1 MKNCDKIPNPWASVK
16 AEKYANVAET
26 LEAQFGVPSED
37 NPVAYAAILHGTAG
51 EENIFYGTKNF
62 AVFSPDTGNWT
73 TVSDRQ
79 VMRMMRD
86 AIALIAHSQGDDEDE
101 GVFGGANAQLLKRI
115 LEELK
120 ILLDDGTVHEP
131 DRSALHVANGF
142 LLLNVDGVTFVE
154 NKDGRKFYSRKSLS
168 VEYSPEAECQRFK
181 ILLKEAGLDDA
192 DQKLLQEG
200 LGQILLPQGNIAQR
214 IFLIDGPGGSGKS
227 TVLRTIVNLLGEEE
241 FAILHAAFGNRHEL
255 PHYAGKRALLGM
267 DLPPDALLRDG
278 WALKALTGGDF
289 LQGTRR
295 GSGREVSFYGNL
307 SVILTSNDRLRLNL
321 GGINDVS
328 AFRRRLAHIPF
339 VQVPATPSPFLQDEL
354 LAEASGVLNWLI
366 EGALRVLKRGRID
379 LTEAQQARVDAILG
393 EANSPAAFVASCVA
407 KGEPGDSAT
416 IAELLDAYC
425 GYCAAQG
432 WQPLSERRAQRE
444 IRRALVQAGL
454 VPADYDNHGIR
465 RHDRESQQ
473 TTSSRGFLG
482 LKIK

>member
-1 MKNCDKIPNPWASVK
+1 MTTAISRQTNPWSGVTDEHA
-16 AEKYANVAET
+16 ANVLDT
-26 LEAQFGVPSED
+26 LRAQFGDLGED
-37 NPVAYAAILHGTAG
+37 NPLAYAAILQVLAG
-51 EENIFYGTKNF
+51 ERIIMNKSAIEF
-62 AVFSPDTGNWT
+62 FSPYSGNLT
-73 TVSDRQ
+73 AVSDRQ
-79 VMRMMRD
+79 VMHMMRD
-86 AIALIAHSQGDDEDE
+86 AVTVVTKAVDG
-101 GVFGGANAQLLKRI
+101 GVEEVQVVLDAKFLRKV

-120 ILLDDGTVHEP
+120 ILLDDGTVHET

-142 LLLNVDGVTFVE
+142 LLLNANGVTFVE
-154 NKDGRKFYSRKSLS
+154 NKDGCRFYSRKSLS
-168 VEYSPEAECQRFK
+168 IEYVPEADCQRFK

-200 LGQILLPQGNIAQR
+200 LGQLLLPQGNIAQR

-241 FAILHAAFGNRHEL
+241 FAILHARAFGNRHEL

-278 WALKALTGGDF
+278 WALKALTGSDF
-289 LQGTRR
+289 LQGTRS
-295 GSGREVSFYGNL
+295 GSGSEVNFYGNL
-307 SVILTSNDRLRLNL
+307 SVFLTSNERLRLNL

-379 LTEAQQARVDAILG
+379 LIEAQQARVDAILG

-416 IAELLDAYC
+416 IAELLEAYC
-425 GYCAAQG
+425 DYCAAQG
-432 WQPLSERRAQRE
+432 WQPLSERRAHRE

-465 RHDRESQQ
+465 RYAPENQQ